1 MKKSIL
7 LTFAMVCLLVTGYS
21 QTDTIWG
28 GANDPNSRFALGLN
42 DWTAMA
48 GTSSTYNVPPDCA
61 SNRTPVSTEAD
72 PDALWAWDENGMAEE
87 GAFWGSR
94 GPIASPSLA
103 DGAAIF
109 NSSFLDNAGSD
120 TNCGG
125 GIAPSPHTGYL
136 VSPTFSCA
144 GHSTVFVRFH
154 QYFRNFVATTTLDVS
169 IDGGTTWV
177 KDTLNGNLQF
187 NDETGNDDVQLVNIS
202 AIAANQPNVMIRFT
216 FEGEYYFWIID
227 DVIVI
232 EQPSEDLTIGDFF
245 FGFNYATPATQIT
258 TDTTA
263 FLADVINKGSATIN
277 SYRLK
282 VRIVEQESGDVIYQ
296 DSITVDTPLAP
307 GDTNTV
313 TLEKTFT
320 PGELPAGTA
329 YDMIYSVEI
338 LEAAG
343 LLPGSNLEVREV
355 RSDAN
360 PADNIKSQEFVV
372 SNFTYSKDPGTLFA
386 TRPADDGDYSMGN
399 VYRTA
404 SFWPDNTTFK
414 ATEMTVSVARPGLTS
429 LQGFTISVFLL
440 EVADDIAADLSQ
452 LNTLP
457 DIGQDNDK
465 LKIIA
470 TANHSFTDEANFDEV
485 PIQLLD
491 FETFD
496 PGVTINPNKTYIAL
510 VRYFDAA
517 AELLQGFNDQ
527 INYFYTSTIIYQGRW
542 YSGGFGPDNA
552 AVIRLRIE
560 MDQPSSFEEV
570 QLPDYT
576 VKIYPNPANTQIRV
590 DMTLD
595 SENDGI
601 VVLADITGRVLDMR
615 SFQGAQNRNFNF
627 DTSKLA
633 DGTYIVRVA
642 TRDGAKTS
650 KVVVQH

>member
-177 KDTLNGNLQF
+177 RDTLNGNLQF

-227 DVIVI
+227 DVIGSIAAMQSVGGRRSAFR
-232 EQPSEDLTIGDFF
+232 ECTANGA
-245 FGFNYATPATQIT
+245 GFQLIACGI
-258 TDTTA
+258 
-263 FLADVINKGSATIN
+263 AD
-277 SYRLK
+277 
-282 VRIVEQESGDVIYQ
+282 
-296 DSITVDTPLAP
+296 AP
-307 GDTNTV
+307 V
-313 TLEKTFT
+313 
-320 PGELPAGTA
+320 AVVA
-329 YDMIYSVEI
+329 A
-338 LEAAG
+338 LEAA
-343 LLPGSNLEVREV
+343 S
-355 RSDAN
+355 N
-360 PADNIKSQEFVV
+360 PA
-372 SNFTYSKDPGTLFA
+372 LA
-386 TRPADDGDYSMGN
+386 RALTRRA
-399 VYRTA
+399 A
-404 SFWPDNTTFK
+404 
-414 ATEMTVSVARPGLTS
+414 VA
-429 LQGFTISVFLL
+429 V
-440 EVADDIAADLSQ
+440 
-452 LNTLP
+452 
-457 DIGQDNDK
+457 
-465 LKIIA
+465 
-470 TANHSFTDEANFDEV
+470 
-485 PIQLLD
+485 
-491 FETFD
+491 
-496 PGVTINPNKTYIAL
+496 
-510 VRYFDAA
+510 
-517 AELLQGFNDQ
+517 
-527 INYFYTSTIIYQGRW
+527 
-542 YSGGFGPDNA
+542 GPD
-552 AVIRLRIE
+552 
-560 MDQPSSFEEV
+560 
-570 QLPDYT
+570 LPA
-576 VKIYPNPANTQIRV
+576 P
-590 DMTLD
+590 
-595 SENDGI
+595 E
-601 VVLADITGRVLDMR
+601 LA
-615 SFQGAQNRNFNF
+615 
-627 DTSKLA
+627 
-633 DGTYIVRVA
+633 
-642 TRDGAKTS
+642 
-650 KVVVQH
+650 